1 MNINTITETE
11 GRELDPDYH
20 NPKRM
25 EASQMANT
33 LKEEAIQYEPK
44 TTLNIAD
51 LNKIPLSLELK
62 DGNGK
67 TKDGEEFTYKYA
79 VIDGKEYRVAGT
91 IIGGIKAILEKMP
104 NLEFVAVLKSGQGRD
119 TRYQV
124 IPYTAPTAPIS
135 TVEAIVQPP
144 AAPPQ

>member
-1 MNINTITETE
+1 MSLNYCYAKHNGGNT
-11 GRELDPDYH
+11 
-20 NPKRM
+20 M
-25 EASQMANT
+25 AS
-33 LKEEAIQYEPK
+33 LKDEAIQYEPK

-62 DGNGK
+62 DGQGK

-124 IPYTAPTAPIS
+124 IPYTAPAAPI
-135 TVEAIVQPP
+135 TTAEAIVQPP
-144 AAPPQ
+144 AAPPQQPPVQQ